1 MTDKNI
7 PESYLSL
14 RQPSVEHDEDFI
26 SGINSSY
33 EAAKL
38 RSASKNKQAES
49 FHTPVKFSWS
59 AFWKTLIYENLPP
72 VLISPIAA
80 FILEDTP
87 ARAWHVIQNRSL
99 CVLSTKHH
107 SLAYII
113 GSWLVTYPASWLLTT
128 ALILALFTDNELVR
142 NIDTFQIVLAYLL
155 LFVRRL
161 IISVK
166 YAYFR
171 EEDLERLCLPAP
183 DWDENK
189 TNRRLIGPGW
199 SKPTDNPGL
208 IEDEITCAMD

>member
-1 MTDKNI
+1 MTDTIDKNI

-107 SLAYII
+107 SL
-113 GSWLVTYPASWLLTT
+113 S
-128 ALILALFTDNELVR
+128 LIH
-142 NIDTFQIVLAYLL
+142 I
-155 LFVRRL
+155 
-161 IISVK
+161 
-166 YAYFR
+166 
-171 EEDLERLCLPAP
+171 
-183 DWDENK
+183 
-189 TNRRLIGPGW
+189 
-199 SKPTDNPGL
+199 
-208 IEDEITCAMD
+208 